1 MKNTVVYFF
10 QDGSYILLKNV
21 VEKRMDVCA
30 LLNLKDLIN
39 LLLKQ
44 TRKVRKHVFEDLFII
59 L

>member
-10 QDGSYILLKNV
+10 QDGSYILLKNG
-21 VEKRMDVCA
+21 VEKRMDVRE
-30 LLNLKDLIN
+30 LLNSKDLIN

-44 TRKVRKHVFEDLFII
+44 TRKVRKHVFEGLFNI

>member
-21 VEKRMDVCA
+21 VEKRMDVCE

-44 TRKVRKHVFEDLFII
+44 TRKVRKHVFEGLFII

>member
-21 VEKRMDVCA
+21 VEKRMDVCE

-44 TRKVRKHVFEDLFII
+44 TRKVRKHVFEGLFTI

>member
-10 QDGSYILLKNV
+10 QNGVYIFLKNG
-21 VEKRMDVCA
+21 VEKRMDVCES
-30 LLNLKDLIN
+30 LNLKDLIN

-44 TRKVRKHVFEDLFII
+44 TRKVRKHVLEGLFNI

>member
-10 QDGSYILLKNV
+10 QDGSFILLKNG
-21 VEKRMDVCA
+21 VEKRMDVCE

-44 TRKVRKHVFEDLFII
+44 TRKVRKHVFKGLFNI

>member
-10 QDGSYILLKNV
+10 QDGSCILLKNG
-21 VEKRMDVCA
+21 VEKRMDVCE

-44 TRKVRKHVFEDLFII
+44 TRKVRKHVFEGLFNI

>member
-10 QDGSYILLKNV
+10 QDGSCILLKNE
-21 VEKRMDVCA
+21 VEKRMDVCE

-44 TRKVRKHVFEDLFII
+44 TRKVRKHVFEGLFNI

>member
-1 MKNTVVYFF
+1 MKNTVAYFF

-21 VEKRMDVCA
+21 VEKRMDVCE

-44 TRKVRKHVFEDLFII
+44 TRKVRKHVFEGLFTI

>member
-21 VEKRMDVCA
+21 VEKRMDVCE

-44 TRKVRKHVFEDLFII
+44 TRKVRKHVFEALFTI